1 MTKIFVSDLNDNTAV
16 HTVFL
21 VTNKSVRETKTGA
34 PYLNITLSD
43 RTGSIEARA
52 WDNAVELDARFQVDD
67 FISIKGRVSSFRDQ
81 LQITLNDLTLVPDHD
96 VELSDFLPSSR
107 WNSEDLF
114 HQLRTLLD
122 TELKSTE
129 LRRFFDVLFADKQ
142 RTRLFTSAPAAV
154 TNHHNYVGGL
164 IEHTLSMA
172 RVGLGLCEHYRRY
185 YPGLINPDLVLA
197 GCVLHDFGKCWE
209 LNYARSFSYS
219 TSGKLLGHIVQGVE
233 LINEIA
239 ASATP
244 AFHEDMLT
252 QLKHLVL
259 SHHGHLEF
267 GSPVLP
273 RTPEALLL
281 HEIDMI
287 DSRMAMS
294 WSTRAQAIQNGRTD
308 SEWSDYSRLFEGSL
322 YLGSP
327 KSAEWAAPEDI
338 SLDSLTGPGVT
349 SQEKTPAIS
358 TPAISTTAPESQ
370 PAAPQPAAAAKPAP
384 KPQPKPVAEVDC
396 PNLNLFGD

>member
-1 MTKIFVSDLNDNTAV
+1 MTKTFVSDLSDNSAV

-43 RTGSIEARA
+43 RTGTIEARA
-52 WDNAVELDARFQVDD
+52 WDNALDLDARFQVDD

-81 LQITLNDLTLVPDHD
+81 LQITLNDLTIVPDQN
-96 VELSDFLPSSR
+96 VELSDYLPSSR
-107 WNSEDLF
+107 WESEALLQ
-114 HQLRTLLD
+114 QLRDLLN

-197 GCVLHDFGKCWE
+197 GCVVHDFGKCWE

-219 TSGKLLGHIVQGVE
+219 TPGKLLGHIVQGVE

-239 ASATP
+239 ASTTP
-244 AFHEDMLT
+244 AFHDDMLT

-259 SHHGHLEF
+259 SHHGHLEY

-273 RTPEALLL
+273 RTPEAMLL

-294 WSTRAQAIQNGRTD
+294 WNIRNQAAQNGRTD
-308 SEWSDYSRLFEGSL
+308 AEWSDYSRLFDGAV

-327 KSAEWAAPEDI
+327 KSAEWAAREEI
-338 SLDSLTGPGVT
+338 SIDSLTGPGVT
-349 SQEKTPAIS
+349 SHDKPTAPVLVPVTTPA
-358 TPAISTTAPESQ
+358 PATQETQ
-370 PAAPQPAAAAKPAP
+370 PAP
-384 KPQPKPVAEVDC
+384 KPQPKPAPEVEC

>member
-1 MTKIFVSDLNDNTAV
+1 MSKIFVADLSDNSAV

-21 VTNKSVRETKTGA
+21 VTGKSVRETKTGA
-34 PYLNITLSD
+34 PYLNVTLSD
-43 RTGSIEARA
+43 RTGNIEARA
-52 WDNAVELDARFQVDD
+52 WENAVELDSRFQIDD

-81 LQITLNDLTLVPDHD
+81 LQITLTDLTVIADQD

-107 WNSEDLF
+107 WESEVLLQ
-114 HQLRTLLD
+114 QLRDLLD

-239 ASATP
+239 ANTTP
-244 AFHEDMLT
+244 AFHEDMLL

-267 GSPVLP
+267 GSPILP

-294 WSTRAQAIQNGRTD
+294 WNTRAQAAQNGRAD

-327 KSAEWAAPEDI
+327 KAAEWAAKEEI
-338 SLDSLTGPGVT
+338 SIDSLIGPGIT
-349 SQEKTPAIS
+349 RSEPAEE
-358 TPAISTTAPESQ
+358 TESQ
-370 PAAPQPAAAAKPAP
+370 TFAAAAAPKPPA
-384 KPQPKPVAEVDC
+384 KPQPKPVVAEVDC